1 MTRHFILLSSLALIG
16 TGCASS
22 AVDLVA
28 VPTTGTT
35 TEGTVQYTD
44 PAHSKLV
51 LKVLNQ
57 GKALATSSPVVVEFF
72 LRNSTVTSPVQ
83 DGGGVAAGEASTVL
97 AFEIPQACIEG
108 GCNFRITVDPD
119 RQVKESNRSNNIVLG
134 ECVGL
139 PQQQVEGLLGP
150 H

>member
-1 MTRHFILLSSLALIG
+1 MTRHFILLSSLAFIG

-28 VPTTGTT
+28 VPTSGAAA
-35 TEGTVQYTD
+35 EGTVQYTD
-44 PAHSKLV
+44 PVHSKLA

-83 DGGGVAAGEASTVL
+83 DGGKIAAGETSAVL
-97 AFEIPQACIEG
+97 AFEIPQACAEG
-108 GCNFRITVDPD
+108 GCSFRITVDPE
-119 RQVKESNRSNNIVLG
+119 RQVKESKRSNNIVLG

>member
-1 MTRHFILLSSLALIG
+1 MALRFVALSLAVLG

-28 VPTTGTT
+28 VPTSGSTA
-35 TEGTVQYTD
+35 EGTVQYTD
-44 PAHSKLV
+44 AANSKLT

-57 GKALATSSPVVVEFF
+57 GKALATSSPVIVEFF
-72 LRNSTVTSPVQ
+72 LRNSTVTSPVK
-83 DGGGVAAGEASTVL
+83 DGGQIDAGQTSSVL
-97 AFEIPQACIEG
+97 AFEIPQACTDG
-108 GCNFRITVDPD
+108 GCNFRITVDPE
-119 RQVKESNRSNNIVLG
+119 RQQKESNRSNNVVLG

-139 PQQQVEGLLGP
+139 PRQQVDGLLGP

>member
-1 MTRHFILLSSLALIG
+1 MPFRLLLVSLALLG

-28 VPTTGTT
+28 VPTNA

-44 PAHSKLV
+44 AANSKLQF
-51 LKVLNQ
+51 KVLNQ

-72 LRNSTVTSPVQ
+72 LRNSTVTSPVK
-83 DGGGVAAGEASTVL
+83 DAGQIEAGQTSTVL
-97 AFEIPQACIEG
+97 AFEIPQACTEG

-119 RQVKESNRSNNIVLG
+119 HQVKEGNRSNNVVLG
-134 ECVGL
+134 ECVGQ
-139 PQQQVEGLLGP
+139 PRQQVDGLLGP

>member
-1 MTRHFILLSSLALIG
+1 MALRFVALSLAVLG

-28 VPTTGTT
+28 VPTSGSTA
-35 TEGTVQYTD
+35 EGTVQYTD
-44 PAHSKLV
+44 ATNSKLT

-57 GKALATSSPVVVEFF
+57 GKALATSSPVIVEFF
-72 LRNSTVTSPVQ
+72 LRNSTVTSPVK
-83 DGGGVAAGEASTVL
+83 DGGQIDAGQTSSVL
-97 AFEIPQACIEG
+97 AFEIPQACTDG
-108 GCNFRITVDPD
+108 GCNFRITVDPE
-119 RQVKESNRSNNIVLG
+119 RQQKESNRSNNVVLG

-139 PQQQVEGLLGP
+139 PRQQVDGLLGP

>member
-1 MTRHFILLSSLALIG
+1 MSLRLIALSLVMFG

-28 VPTTGTT
+28 VPTSGTT
-35 TEGTVQYTD
+35 AEGTVQYTN
-44 PAHSKLV
+44 AQNSKLQ

-57 GKALATSSPVVVEFF
+57 GNTLATASPVVVQFF
-72 LRNSTVTSPVQ
+72 LRNSTVTSPVL
-83 DGGGVAAGEASTVL
+83 DGGKIEAGQTSAVL
-97 AFEIPQACIEG
+97 AFEIPQACTDG

-119 RQVKESNRSNNIVLG
+119 RQVKDAKRSNNIVLG
-134 ECVGL
+134 ECTGI
-139 PQQQVEGLLGP
+139 PRQQVEGILGP

>member
-1 MTRHFILLSSLALIG
+1 MPFRLLACSLLLLG

-28 VPTTGTT
+28 VPTSGTS
-35 TEGTVQYTD
+35 TEGNVQYTD
-44 PAHSKLV
+44 PANSKLQ

-72 LRNSTVTSPVQ
+72 LRNSTVTSPVK
-83 DGGGVAAGEASTVL
+83 DAGQIEAGQTSTVL
-97 AFEIPQACIEG
+97 AFEIPQACTEG

-119 RQVKESNRSNNIVLG
+119 HQLKEGNRSNNVVLG
-134 ECVGL
+134 ECVGQ
-139 PQQQVEGLLGP
+139 PRQQVDGLLGP